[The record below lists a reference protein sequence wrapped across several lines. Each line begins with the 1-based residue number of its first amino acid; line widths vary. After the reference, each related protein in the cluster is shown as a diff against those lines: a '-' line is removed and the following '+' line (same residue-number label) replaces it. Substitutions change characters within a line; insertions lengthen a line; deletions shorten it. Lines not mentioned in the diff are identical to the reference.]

1 VVDVRTMTPKER
13 CELHE
18 LVLAFAERI
27 TRSRDAAENLV
38 QEAFLRLMTTRP
50 WDPLGKTSLE
60 RHMCGIVKSLLW
72 AERISKRPEN
82 ERLAVAEH
90 ALLAEGGR
98 SAETMSLDRA
108 EREDKE
114 TLGSQ
119 RVGKLRAMLKG
130 RTLELLVL
138 DVMQNE
144 GLRKPAELATRTGK
158 SAAAI
163 DASLRRIRRTMKR
176 IVAAERGEDAGAT
189 QDEAEDEE
197 VAQ

>member
-1 VVDVRTMTPKER
+1 MDLRTMTPNER
-13 CELHE
+13 RELYV
-18 LVLAFAERI
+18 LVLDFAERI
-27 TRSRDAAENLV
+27 TGSRAAAENLA
-38 QEAFLRLMTTRP
+38 QEAFLRLMTTRA

-72 AERISKRPEN
+72 AERVSKRPEY

-98 SAETMSLDRA
+98 SAETMSLDRG
-108 EREDKE
+108 EHEEKE
-114 TLGSQ
+114 ALGRQ
-119 RVGKLRAMLKG
+119 RAGKLRAMLKG
-130 RTLELLVL
+130 RALELLVL
-138 DVMQNE
+138 EVMQNE
-144 GLRKPAELATRTGK
+144 GLRKPAELAARTRK
-158 SAAAI
+158 PAAAI
-163 DASLRRIRRTMKR
+163 DTSLRRIRRTLKR

>member
-13 CELHE
+13 YELHE

-50 WDPLGKTSLE
+50 WDPLGKTTLE

-72 AERISKRPEN
+72 AERTSKRPEI

-90 ALLAEGGR
+90 VLLAEGGR

-114 TLGSQ
+114 ALGSQ
-119 RVGKLRAMLKG
+119 RAGKLRAMLKG
-130 RTLELLVL
+130 RKLELLVL
-138 DVMQNE
+138 DIMQDE
-144 GLRKPAELATRTGK
+144 GLRKPAELAARTRK

-163 DASLRRIRRTMKR
+163 DVSLRRIRRYMKR

>member
-1 VVDVRTMTPKER
+1 VVDVRTMTPNER
-13 CELHE
+13 YELHE

-27 TRSRDAAENLV
+27 TKSRGAAENLA
-38 QEAFLRLMTTRP
+38 QEAFLRFMTTRP

-72 AERISKRPEN
+72 AERTSKRSEI
-82 ERLAVAEH
+82 ERLAAAEH

-98 SAETMSLDRA
+98 SAEAMSLDRA
-108 EREDKE
+108 EREEKE
-114 TLGSQ
+114 ALASQ
-119 RVGKLRAMLKG
+119 RSGKLRAMLKG

-138 DVMQNE
+138 DVMQDE
-144 GLRKPAELATRTGK
+144 GLRKPAELATRTKK
-158 SAAAI
+158 SAVAI
-163 DASLRRIRRTMKR
+163 DAALRRIRRTMKR
-176 IVAAERGEDAGAT
+176 IVAAERGEDDGAM